1 MNSVEQ
7 RRANEDH
14 LWMQYA
20 EKGELP
26 TVPVLKTNEEIESA
40 RALLTGPYNNL
51 QKLLYG
57 EALAKIGLLSEIE
70 ESSHV
75 ESSKWVFKMT
85 YSKKQNYDK
94 KEEMRSSLSRFKLN
108 SKNQRLNLLGKFEL
122 AKDMLKDKTD
132 TEKVPYGEKLL
143 SKLNLIIQEN
153 QWVKDKNEFIDLLIS
168 IGWTLIKGERLTTI
182 DKYTK
187 LLNMAD
193 SNDNYL
199 AQSITALKEKIQ
211 FLQKKPILDWQ
222 KNVKSALSER
232 SEDAKKKLEL
242 LEQAHYIL
250 RDGVIKQTLS
260 QGESRYYFLFYVT
273 RIIKSYKINPPLVA
287 LEQFLKIMKYDGL
300 EDLPRSCYERKEK
313 ETNAE
318 GQSHPHQQKEY
329 WPSLVEDIAKNIYR
343 SIKICTNNKQKF
355 NLQVSNLTWAI
366 NFCKSVYNHFQDDKW
381 GDYRIGKLLI
391 WSGDIKQASDFLLPI
406 IRKKQSDFWAWD
418 LLGDL
423 YPNKIKACIA
433 QALLC
438 KCQEDEY
445 LVNIKKKA
453 SELGLDIENEK
464 DLLDYAKDANELIL
478 AGIEPINGVLLEKFK
493 TKEGKN
499 RMVFSDGSSRRLKPV
514 SLKSAR
520 MGSNS
525 PDGTPVTLYLNPENK
540 EEIIAVKR
548 REEGASWDVFPIKN
562 AIFIEQFNDKKGN
575 LVAVVATANDSMYY
589 YGTLDKMRQGCPLK
603 IRILEKD
610 SRLKCIY
617 LEKDLSPNRREWDVM
632 QTIPAIFL
640 ESYQDQKGNNVSLF
654 TSNHIQYRYYGK
666 INQLTAGSP
675 VDIVIG
681 NKSNSQSKKCY
692 HFSISSNRHAWDLLD
707 KARAIYCGKNRTGNS
722 FIFSDGTRQY
732 NMLQNRV
739 KSFDESLLGEE
750 FEITYTT
757 RQKDNRLIYDV
768 YNCQRMTSPSLDLTI
783 KFSGEVRIS
792 NNENGYV
799 DSYSNL
805 NDGTETDTEDSILVT
820 SEQLQKFHIKDGDV
834 ITGVAVM
841 FQSQR
846 GRKQYRMIKIIEDRC
861 S

>member
-1 MNSVEQ
+1 MTPAEQ
-7 RRANEDH
+7 HRKNEEC

-26 TVPVLKTNEEIESA
+26 TVPVLKTNEEVESA

-57 EALAKIGLLSEIE
+57 EALAKIGLLGEME
-70 ESSHV
+70 EASHV
-75 ESSKWVFKMT
+75 ESLKWVFRMV

-94 KEEMRSSLSRFKLN
+94 KEEMRSALSRFKLN

-122 AKDMLKDKTD
+122 AKNILKGKKD
-132 TEKVPYGEKLL
+132 TEKVSYGEKLL
-143 SKLNLIIQEN
+143 SKLNSIIQKD

-182 DKYTK
+182 NEYTN

-193 SNDNYL
+193 SNDDYL
-199 AQSITALKEKIQ
+199 AQAITDLREKIQ

-222 KNVKSALSER
+222 KDAKAALSEG
-232 SEDAKKKLEL
+232 SEDTKKKLKL

-260 QGESRYYFLFYVT
+260 QDDSRYYFLLYVI
-273 RIIKSYKINPPLVA
+273 RIIKSYKANLPLDA
-287 LEQFLKIMKYDGL
+287 LVYFLKITEYDGL
-300 EDLPRSCYERKEK
+300 ENLPALCYERKEK

-318 GQSHPHQQKEY
+318 GQSHPPH
-329 WPSLVEDIAKNIYR
+329 WPSLVEELAK
-343 SIKICTNNKQKF
+343 KIFNGIRVLANKQRGTGSQLG
-355 NLQVSNLTWAI
+355 NIEWAI
-366 NFCKSVYNHFQDDKW
+366 VFCKAVYSRFTDDKW

-391 WSGDIKQASDFLLPI
+391 WSGDIKQASDFLLPF

-464 DLLDYAKDANELIL
+464 ALLDYAKDANELIL

-548 REEGASWDVFPIKN
+548 REEGALWDIFPIRN
-562 AIFIEQFNDKKGN
+562 ATFIEQFNDKKGN
-575 LVAVVATANDSMYY
+575 LVSVVATADDSMHY

-610 SRLKCIY
+610 SRLKCVY
-617 LEKDLSPNRREWDVM
+617 LEKDVSPNRSEWDVM

-666 INQLTAGSP
+666 ITQLTAGSP

-681 NKSNSQSKKCY
+681 NKSNSQSEKCY

-732 NMLQNRV
+732 NMLQNRI

-750 FEITYTT
+750 FEITYIT

-805 NDGTETDTEDSILVT
+805 NDGTGTQTEDSILVT